1 MPFASLSRTC
11 FRTARISLTLTTLAS
26 AALLSATPAQVSH
39 VGEDT
44 VVDQQTIASTDQLLS
59 SLRQWENAPEA
70 VRAARLEQLVQRA
83 AARKERLARL
93 IERNPQVAVARLMPT
108 ALRDRLPAAARA
120 QVEQEVEL
128 QGEVVAEIASD
139 VPSGYARQRFFL
151 RTNGANGNLA
161 GALELKL
168 GERDNS
174 ERALLGWAG
183 KQVRLKG
190 SQLDRQ
196 LLVHAKRDVQ
206 LLAADGTAVTNGS
219 TTPTITPVVTGN
231 QRALVILTNFTDKPM
246 SCSAANVTSYVFGS
260 GSSVHTSMQES
271 SRNLV
276 GFTGTVVGPYN
287 IPYSSTGS
295 CDYSGWGS
303 AAEAAARAAGV
314 DPGQYNR
321 VNYVTPGNGTCGWS
335 GLAYMPGRQSWV
347 QSCGATGIYTHELG
361 HNLALHHA
369 GSPTAEYGDS
379 SDPMGGARNVRNNAA
394 NQVMAGWVPTGGVQ
408 DVTSGG
414 SFALAALGP
423 EAGTQP
429 QVLRLPKADT
439 NEKYYVSLRTVQ
451 GLDSALTATHV
462 NAISVHKASGT
473 LPAKTTLLASLAVG
487 QSYTDSTNGITVN
500 HQGLAGNVATVS
512 VSMGGGSCTRVA
524 PSVSLTPATHSA
536 TAGTSVSYSATVVNN
551 NPAACGSAT
560 FALSQALPGGFA
572 GSFSPASLQ
581 LAAGGSASS
590 TWTVSS
596 GSATAAAT
604 YDLPITAAENAVANS
619 RTEHASYVV
628 TSNGAGTADTTGPTL
643 TITSPQG
650 GTTISGRTTLTAT
663 ASDPSGV
670 ARVEFYDGYGKLLAS
685 DTLAPYSVSWN
696 LRKATKGQQTIQVRA
711 VDAAGN
717 ATQAG
722 VTVMVQ

>member
-1 MPFASLSRTC
+1 MPSASLARTC
-11 FRTARISLTLTTLAS
+11 ARISQNATLTLTSLAA
-26 AALLSATPAQVSH
+26 AALLAALPAQASH

-44 VVDQQTIASTDQLLS
+44 IVDQQTIASSDQLLS
-59 SLRQWENAPEA
+59 ALRQWENAPEA
-70 VRAARLEQLVQRA
+70 VRAARLDQLVQRA

-93 IERNPQVAVARLMPT
+93 IERNPQLAMARLMPNP
-108 ALRDRLPAAARA
+108 LRDRLPPAARA
-120 QVEQEVEL
+120 QVEQDVEL

-139 VPSGYARQRFFL
+139 VPSGFARQRFFL
-151 RTNGANGNLA
+151 RTNGGLAN
-161 GALELKL
+161 ALELKL
-168 GERDNS
+168 GERDGS

-196 LLVHAKRDVQ
+196 LLVRAKRDVQ
-206 LLAADGTAVTNGS
+206 LLAADGTAVTNGA

-231 QRALVILTNFTDKPM
+231 QKTLVILTSFTDKPM
-246 SCSAANVTSYVFGS
+246 ACTAADVTARVFGS

-276 GFTGTVVGPYN
+276 GFTGTVVGPYP

-314 DPGQYNR
+314 DPSQYNR
-321 VNYVTPGNGTCGWS
+321 INYVTPGNGTCGWS

-347 QSCGATGIYTHELG
+347 QSCSATGIYTHELG

-369 GSPTAEYGDS
+369 GTPTAEYGDG

-439 NEKYYVSLRTVQ
+439 NEKYYLSMRTVQ
-451 GLDSALTATHV
+451 GLDSGLTSPHL
-462 NAISVHKASGT
+462 NAISVHKASGN

-487 QSYTDSTNGITVN
+487 ESYIDATNGITVN

-512 VSMGGGSCTRVA
+512 VSMNSATCTRTA
-524 PSVSLTPATHSA
+524 PSLSLNPATRSA
-536 TAGTSVSYSATVVNN
+536 AAGTAVTYIATLVNN
-551 NPAACGSAT
+551 NPAACGSSA
-560 FALSQALPGGFA
+560 FALTQAMPSGFA
-572 GSFSPASLQ
+572 GSFAPANLSLV
-581 LAAGGSASS
+581 AGASATS
-590 TWTVSS
+590 TWTV
-596 GSATAAAT
+596 TAPAAAAVAT
-604 YDLPITAAENAVANS
+604 YDLPITASENAVANS
-619 RTEHASYVV
+619 VTEHASYVV
-628 TSNGAGTADTTGPTL
+628 TDSGAGTADTTGPTL
-643 TITSPQG
+643 TITSPSG
-650 GTTISGRTTLTAT
+650 GAVLSGRVTLTAS
-663 ASDPSGV
+663 ASDASGV
-670 ARVEFYDGYGKLLAS
+670 ARVEFYDGSGRLLAS
-685 DTLAPYSVSWN
+685 DTLAPYSANWN
-696 LRKATKGQQTIQVRA
+696 LRKAAKGPQTVTVKA
-711 VDAAGN
+711 VDAVGN
-717 ATQAG
+717 ATQATVN
-722 VTVMVQ
+722 VTVQ